1 MTTSNVIDRT
11 PSKFDYASPIQFRF
25 KMTKL
30 PNVEFFVQSANI
42 PGIAL
47 GSTSFETPLKDIAG
61 VGDKVTYQTLD
72 VSFLVDENLNNYKE
86 IHDWITGI
94 GFPEDHKQFSDLLA
108 TSSDRFSG
116 STASTAAVGSGTP
129 APLSE
134 GGIYSDATLTVL
146 NSKNI
151 AKTEIRF
158 QNVYPV
164 SLGGL
169 SYDIKASDVSYLQVS
184 ASFNYMY
191 YDIVQISSS

>member
-11 PSKFDYASPIQFRF
+11 TTKFDYASPIQFRF

-30 PNVEFFVQSANI
+30 PLVEFTVQTANI
-42 PGIAL
+42 PGISL

-86 IHDWITGI
+86 IHDWITGL
-94 GFPEDHKQFSDLLA
+94 GFPQDHTQFKTLQGTGA
-108 TSSDRFSG
+108 DRFPGTTS
-116 STASTAAVGSGTP
+116 STAARGTSIAQP
-129 APLSE
+129 ADE

-158 QNVYPV
+158 KNVYPI
-164 SLGGL
+164 SLGSL
-169 SYDIKASDVSYLQVS
+169 SYDIKASDVDYLQVQ

-191 YDIVQISSS
+191 YDIVQISTS

>member
-11 PSKFDYASPIQFRF
+11 TTKFDYASPIQFRF

-30 PNVEFFVQSANI
+30 PLVEFTVQTANI

-47 GSTSFETPLKDIAG
+47 GSTSFDTPLKDIAG

-86 IHDWITGI
+86 IHDWITGL
-94 GFPEDHKQFSDLLA
+94 GFPQDHKQFKTLQGTGA
-108 TSSDRFSG
+108 DRFPGTTSN
-116 STASTAAVGSGTP
+116 TAARGTSIP
-129 APLSE
+129 QPLDE

-158 QNVYPV
+158 QNVFPI
-164 SLGGL
+164 SLGSL
-169 SYDIKASDVSYLQVS
+169 SYDIKASDVDYLQVN

>member
-11 PSKFDYASPIQFRF
+11 PSKLDYASPIQFRF

-30 PNVEFFVQSANI
+30 PNVEFFVQTANI
-42 PGIAL
+42 PGITL
-47 GSTSFETPLKDIAG
+47 GEVSMPTPLKDIPMP
-61 VGDKVTYQTLD
+61 GDKITYGNLD

-86 IHDWITGI
+86 IHDWITGL

-108 TSSDRFSG
+108 TGSDRFSG
-116 STASTAAVGSGTP
+116 STASTSSTGTSTP
-129 APLSE
+129 QPLSE

-169 SYDIKASDVSYLQVS
+169 SYDIKANDVSYLQVN
-184 ASFNYMY
+184 ASFSYMY
-191 YDIVQISSS
+191 YNIVQISSS

>member
-11 PSKFDYASPIQFRF
+11 TTKFDYASPIQFRF

-30 PNVEFFVQSANI
+30 PLVEFTVQTANI
-42 PGIAL
+42 PGISL

-61 VGDKVTYQTLD
+61 VGDKVSYQTLD

-86 IHDWITGI
+86 IHDWITGL
-94 GFPEDHKQFSDLLA
+94 GFPQDHTQFKTLQG
-108 TSSDRFSG
+108 TGTDRFPGTTS
-116 STASTAAVGSGTP
+116 STAARGTSIPQP
-129 APLSE
+129 ADE

-158 QNVYPV
+158 QNVFPI
-164 SLGGL
+164 SLGSL
-169 SYDIKASDVSYLQVS
+169 SYDIKASDVDYLQVS

>member
-1 MTTSNVIDRT
+1 MTTSNVIDRA

-30 PNVEFFVQSANI
+30 PTVEFFVQTANI
-42 PGIAL
+42 PGITL
-47 GSTSFETPLKDIAG
+47 GDTTMPTPLKEISMP
-61 VGDKVTYQTLD
+61 GDKLTYQTLE

-86 IHDWITGI
+86 IHDWITGL
-94 GFPEDHKQFSDLLA
+94 GFPQDHKQFKTLQGTGA
-108 TSSDRFSG
+108 DRFPGTTS
-116 STASTAAVGSGTP
+116 STAARGTSIPQP
-129 APLSE
+129 ADE

-158 QNVYPV
+158 QNVFPI
-164 SLGGL
+164 SLGSL
-169 SYDIKASDVSYLQVS
+169 SYDIKASDVDYLQVS

-191 YDIVQISSS
+191 YDIVQISSV

>member
-30 PNVEFFVQSANI
+30 PNVEFFVQTANI
-42 PGIAL
+42 PGITL
-47 GSTSFETPLKDIAG
+47 GEVTMPTPLKDIPMP
-61 VGDKVTYQTLD
+61 GDKVTYQSLD

-86 IHDWITGI
+86 IHDWITGL
-94 GFPEDHKQFSDLLA
+94 GFPQDHKQFKTLQG
-108 TSSDRFSG
+108 TSSDRFPGTTS
-116 STASTAAVGSGTP
+116 STAARGTSMP
-129 APLSE
+129 QPLDE

-146 NSKNI
+146 NNKNI

-158 QNVYPV
+158 QNVFPV

-169 SYDIKASDVSYLQVS
+169 SYDIKASDVDYLQVS

>member
-11 PSKFDYASPIQFRF
+11 TTKFDYASPIQFRF

-30 PNVEFFVQSANI
+30 PLVEFTVQTANI

-86 IHDWITGI
+86 IHDWITGL
-94 GFPEDHKQFSDLLA
+94 GFPQDHKQFKTLQGTGA
-108 TSSDRFSG
+108 DRFPGTTS
-116 STASTAAVGSGTP
+116 STAATGTSISQ
-129 APLSE
+129 PLSE

-169 SYDIKASDVSYLQVS
+169 SYDIKANDVSYLQVN

>member
-1 MTTSNVIDRT
+1 MTDTNIIDRT

-30 PNVEFFVQSANI
+30 PNVEFFIQSANI
-42 PGIAL
+42 PAITL
-47 GSTSFETPLKDIAG
+47 GETSIETPLKDIPIP
-61 VGDKVTYQTLD
+61 GDKVSYSSLD

-94 GFPEDHKQFSDLLA
+94 GFPQDHKQFSTLLG
-108 TSSDRFSG
+108 TSADRFPGTTS
-116 STASTAAVGSGTP
+116 STAATGTSI
-129 APLSE
+129 AQPLDE

-146 NSKNI
+146 NNKNI

-158 QNVYPV
+158 QNVYPT

-169 SYDIKASDVSYLQVS
+169 SYSITASDVDYLTVN
-184 ASFNYMY
+184 ASFSYMY
-191 YDIVQISSS
+191 YDIVQISS

>member
-1 MTTSNVIDRT
+1 MTDTNIIDRT

-30 PNVEFFVQSANI
+30 PNVEFFIQSANI
-42 PGIAL
+42 PAITL
-47 GSTSFETPLKDIAG
+47 GETSIETPLKDIPIP
-61 VGDKVTYQTLD
+61 GDKVTYSSLD

-94 GFPEDHKQFSDLLA
+94 GFPQDHKQFSTLLG
-108 TSSDRFSG
+108 TSADRFPGTTS
-116 STASTAAVGSGTP
+116 STAATGTSI
-129 APLSE
+129 AQPLDE

-146 NSKNI
+146 NNKNI

-158 QNVYPV
+158 QNVYPT

-169 SYDIKASDVSYLQVS
+169 SYSITASDVDYLQVN

>member
-1 MTTSNVIDRT
+1 MTDTNIIDRT

-30 PNVEFFVQSANI
+30 PNVEFFVQTANI

-86 IHDWITGI
+86 IHDWITGL
-94 GFPEDHKQFSDLLA
+94 GFPQDHKQYGDVLA
-108 TSSDRFSG
+108 TSSDRFSR
-116 STASTAAVGSGTP
+116 STSSTAAVGSGTP

-134 GGIYSDATLTVL
+134 GGIYSDATLIVL
-146 NSKNI
+146 NNKNI

-158 QNVYPV
+158 QNVYPT
-164 SLGGL
+164 SLGSL
-169 SYDIKASDVSYLQVS
+169 SYDIKASDVDYLQVS